1 MVVTKSFKRAVERRV
16 AADPAFVENMLRES
30 VQYIVTGPFDGGR
43 RVLRDYIKA
52 TIGYERLSEG
62 TNIPAK
68 SLIRM
73 FSLNGNPTA
82 RNLFRVIVYLQEQA
96 GLELRVSMQPR

>member
-30 VQYIVTGPFDGGR
+30 VQYFLTGPFDGCR
-43 RVLRDYIKA
+43 VVLRDYIKA
-52 TIGYERLSEG
+52 TIGFERLSEG

-73 FSLNGNPTA
+73 FNLNGNPTA
-82 RNLFRVIVYLQEQA
+82 RNLSRVILYLQEQA
-96 GLELRVSMQPR
+96 GVELQVSMRPR